1 MIDKGNYAP
10 ENPKILGNLARIY
23 DYKKANIICFLI
35 NFLLSITLDP
45 NEITQE
51 I

>member
-1 MIDKGNYAP
+1 MIDKANYAP
-10 ENPKILGNLARIY
+10 ENPRKSDAYLLLYI
-23 DYKKANIICFLI
+23 KKANIICFLI
-35 NFLLSITLDP
+35 NFLLSISLDS